1 MNSLNSLNALKAA
14 TGVTGLGDPSA
25 SGASASALAR
35 DAARGGNN
43 FEVSATARVN
53 HLMHLASAMD
63 PAGAAA
69 LRGAAERSGALG
81 EPGIQEGVAPNQE
94 GGCSIS

>member
-1 MNSLNSLNALKAA
+1 MWLSAWVFAHVLAPDALVTPAAQAAAGAASKAE
-14 TGVTGLGDPSA
+14 
-25 SGASASALAR
+25 
-35 DAARGGNN
+35 DAC
-43 FEVSATARVN
+43 VSTDKSVPQEWCAKTC
-53 HLMHLASAMD
+53 AMD